1 MKDKSHII
9 FVNGEQDPWLSG
21 CVQKEVNEDMPVLT
35 VKNGAHHVD
44 SFIPRDDD
52 DVSGTNVKEVRE

>member
-1 MKDKSHII
+1 
-9 FVNGEQDPWLSG
+9 
-21 CVQKEVNEDMPVLT
+21 MPVLT